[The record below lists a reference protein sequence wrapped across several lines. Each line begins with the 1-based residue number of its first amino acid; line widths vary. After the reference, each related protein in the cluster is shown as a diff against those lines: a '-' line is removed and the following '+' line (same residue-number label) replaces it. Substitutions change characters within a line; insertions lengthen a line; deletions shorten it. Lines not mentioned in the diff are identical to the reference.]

1 MTTVVLGPVRSG
13 KSARA
18 VALARATGKPVIVA
32 ATAAIDES
40 DPEMLDRVALH
51 RRARPAEWTVVET
64 GNIDAPPLAAV
75 LRDAPAGTC
84 VIVDAL
90 GTWISTQLMRWG
102 AWCEAEPVSARE
114 RLEEQAHELAAALA
128 ASRADAIV
136 VAEETGWGLVP
147 STPLGRLFRDALGRA
162 VQIVAAD
169 AARVELVVAGYA
181 VDLRRLGQRV
191 DVV

>member
-40 DPEMLDRVALH
+40 DSEMVHRVALH
-51 RRARPAEWTVVET
+51 RRARPAEWTLIET
-64 GNIDAPPLAAV
+64 GNVDAPPLAEV
-75 LRDAPAGTC
+75 VRDAPAGTC

-90 GTWISTQLMRWG
+90 GTWISTQLLRWG
-102 AWCEAEPVSARE
+102 AWSEEQPVAARE
-114 RLEEQAHELAAALA
+114 RLEAQAHELAAALA

-181 VDLRRLGQRV
+181 IDLRRLGERV
-191 DVV
+191 DAV

>member
-1 MTTVVLGPVRSG
+1 
-13 KSARA
+13 
-18 VALARATGKPVIVA
+18 VIVA

-51 RRARPAEWTVVET
+51 RRARPAEWTVIET
-64 GNIDAPPLAAV
+64 GQLDAPPLAAV
-75 LRDAPAGTC
+75 LREAPAGSC

-102 AWCEAEPVSARE
+102 AWCEEQPASARE
-114 RLEEQAHELAAALA
+114 RLEAQAHELAAALA

-147 STPLGRLFRDALGRA
+147 ATPLGRLFRDALGRA

-181 VDLRRLGQRV
+181 VDLRRLGERV

>member
-40 DPEMLDRVALH
+40 DPEMLHRVALH
-51 RRARPAEWTVVET
+51 RRARPAEWTVIET
-64 GNIDAPPLAAV
+64 GNLDAPPLATV
-75 LRDAPAGTC
+75 LRDAPAGAC

-90 GTWISTQLMRWG
+90 GTWISTQLLRWG
-102 AWCEAEPVSARE
+102 AWCEEQPVSARE
-114 RLEEQAHELAAALA
+114 RLEAQAHELAAALA

-147 STPLGRLFRDALGRA
+147 TTPLGRLFRDALGRA

-181 VDLRRLGQRV
+181 VDLRRLGERV